1 MKTLFFVF
9 LFVSLSV
16 FASERASNK
25 TIKKHNKKTVHVE
38 ACGIGFPQTWVVST
52 YEDRQRGLMN
62 HPPLTSKQAMLFV
75 FEEEDH
81 RSFWM
86 KNVPYDL
93 DIAFFDSNKKIVSIT
108 TMFGTSPM
116 MKDDKLPSYPSNGP
130 AQYALEAKA
139 GTFNAVLKSSKLKSC
154 KLSF

>member
-1 MKTLFFVF
+1 
-9 LFVSLSV
+9 
-16 FASERASNK
+16 
-25 TIKKHNKKTVHVE
+25 
-38 ACGIGFPQTWVVST
+38 
-52 YEDRQRGLMN
+52 MN

-75 FEEEDH
+75 FDEEDH

-116 MKDDKLPSYPSNGP
+116 MKTAVPPQHPEQLLLICPPKPRPKTLCCIKILLKL
-130 AQYALEAKA
+130 
-139 GTFNAVLKSSKLKSC
+139 
-154 KLSF
+154 